1 MGRGVVKKPLNKF
14 QEKLRKVD
22 ASRLVWVSGLSSK
35 TTWKTLEKHLAEV
48 VKPTVSNNKEGKI
61 TAMVAFKT
69 PEDVAAVVEALNG
82 SELDGEVIEVDKWE
96 KKDKEDQGDKPKRN
110 RRGGG
115 RKTPSKQLGKVVNLK
130 FAKGA
135 KGKVKDE
142 ALMKKLQSI
151 DPTCKV
157 WIGGLAEKTTKQ
169 ALTKNFADIKKPK
182 IVDMMR
188 KGKAVVAYESE
199 EDAVAAIAALNATE
213 LDGNTLEVD
222 VWTKPERK
230 PRVKKNGKDTKE
242 ETDE

>member
-1 MGRGVVKKPLNKF
+1 MG
-14 QEKLRKVD
+14 D
-22 ASRLVWVSGLSSK
+22 ASRLVWVCGLSPK

-48 VKPTVSNNKEGKI
+48 VKPTVSNIKERKNKEGKL

-96 KKDKEDQGDKPKRN
+96 KKDREDNGDKPKRN
-110 RRGGG
+110 KRGGA

-142 ALMKKLQSI
+142 AVIKKLQAI
-151 DPTCKV
+151 DHSCKV
-157 WIGGLAEKTTKQ
+157 WIGGLSEDTSKKT
-169 ALTKNFADIKKPK
+169 LTKHFADIKKPK
-182 IVDMMR
+182 IVDIVR
-188 KGKAVVAYESE
+188 KGTAVVAYESE
-199 EDAVAAIAALNATE
+199 EDAVAAIAALNGTE
-213 LDGNTLEVD
+213 LNGKTLEVD

-230 PRVKKNGKDTKE
+230 PRVKKEKNGKDTK
-242 ETDE
+242 